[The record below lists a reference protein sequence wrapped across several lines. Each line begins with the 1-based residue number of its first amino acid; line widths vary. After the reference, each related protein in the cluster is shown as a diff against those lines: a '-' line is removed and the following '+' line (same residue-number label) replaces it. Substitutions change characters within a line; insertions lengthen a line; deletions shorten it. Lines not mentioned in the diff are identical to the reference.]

1 MYRPVGQIHCEQ
13 LKGCVADMK
22 SLSKSTLLLLSAAV
36 VFTMQ
41 PATVWGGYATPEL
54 AETYYNEFYDDYM
67 LDELKQVDQYRLAN
81 AGIKNSTAD
90 RLVERAFWYMEN
102 GYIVYGGGW
111 KSYLNKGIADCAEFV
126 SLVYGDFGYS
136 MTDVAKNY
144 DSVGSKVEGVYST
157 TAVYPDRRVYNWI
170 AGTENLRIGDI
181 LTWYKTDSNTG
192 EKYISHVAIYIG
204 IYNRQPAF
212 IGTENQTADRNP
224 TAIGIINDVRYTW
237 GGTLN
242 SVRRVLPSGSWE
254 AGVQVA
260 GHEQLPPVIPKSY
273 TLPPQK
279 EVVLP

>member
-1 MYRPVGQIHCEQ
+1 MRN
-13 LKGCVADMK
+13 
-22 SLSKSTLLLLSAAV
+22 LSRTKLLLLSAVV
-36 VFTMQ
+36 VFSMQ
-41 PATVWGGYATPEL
+41 PATVWGAYAKTPEQAL
-54 AETYYNEFYDDYM
+54 LYYQNYYDDYM
-67 LDELKQVDQYRLAN
+67 MDELLLVDQYRAAN

-111 KSYLNKGIADCAEFV
+111 KSYLNYGIADCSEFV

-136 MTDVAKNY
+136 LTDVARNY
-144 DSVGSKVEGVYST
+144 DSVGTKVEGVYST
-157 TAVYPDRRVYNWI
+157 TAVYADRRVYNAL

-181 LTWYKTDSNTG
+181 LTWYKTDSYTG

-212 IGTENQTADRNP
+212 IGTVDQASGRNP
-224 TAIGIINDVRYTW
+224 TAIGIINDLRYTW

-242 SVRRVLPSGSWE
+242 SVRRVLPDGAWE
-254 AGVQVA
+254 ADVQVT
-260 GHEQLPPVIPKSY
+260 GHEQRPPIIPLTF
-273 TLPPQK
+273 TLQPQK